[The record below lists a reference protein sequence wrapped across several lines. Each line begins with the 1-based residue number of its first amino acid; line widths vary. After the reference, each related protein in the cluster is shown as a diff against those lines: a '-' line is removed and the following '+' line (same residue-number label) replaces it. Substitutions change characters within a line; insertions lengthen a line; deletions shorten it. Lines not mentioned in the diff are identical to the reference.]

1 MFYVL
6 FAIEPKIYFCDILL
20 SLSDNELEE
29 VALIVAWLVYF
40 FCFISTLLTGKH
52 REGNTPCN
60 PGAPSHSSCDKQGD
74 LSNPI
79 VLYDTMFL
87 I

>member
-40 FCFISTLLTGKH
+40 FVFHFHLVN
-52 REGNTPCN
+52 R
-60 PGAPSHSSCDKQGD
+60 
-74 LSNPI
+74 
-79 VLYDTMFL
+79 
-87 I
+87 